1 MLQSSKDGHDNTVRL
16 ALLVCGTPIPSI
28 LEVHG
33 DYPVIFRG
41 LFQAG
46 LDQLKE
52 QGAIDPSTKLVLEG
66 FDVREG
72 IYPRANEWDA
82 IVISGSGKANKSLW
96 LCLVCESLCFLLV
109 AKQQTELQRSYAI

>member
-1 MLQSSKDGHDNTVRL
+1 MVQLSKDRHDNTVRL

-33 DYPVIFRG
+33 DYPDIFRS

-52 QGAIDPSTKLVLEG
+52 QDATDPKTKLVLEG

-72 IYPRANEWDA
+72 IYPRANEWDG
-82 IVISGSGKANKSLW
+82 IVISGSGKAKAYIKHASVAMLW
-96 LCLVCESLCFLLV
+96 
-109 AKQQTELQRSYAI
+109 